1 MARREYSNE
10 TKAACLAALLGGQS
24 VGEVA
29 AAYSVP
35 AATLRS
41 WKSRQGPDG
50 QGTVALVTESARAEI
65 GELLL
70 VYLRELIQMWRKQL
84 IVFGD
89 VEWLK
94 AQSAGELAVLH
105 GVAVDKGIRLLEALE
120 AGGAGEAAE
129 TPVGLVSGDRAMA
142 ASEVVDGV
150 VTEVT
155 DV

>member
-29 AAYSVP
+29 ATYSVP

-41 WKSRQGPDG
+41 WKSRQGLDG

-65 GELLL
+65 GDLLL
-70 VYLRELIQMWRKQL
+70 VYLRELIEMWRKQL
-84 IVFGD
+84 VVFGD
-89 VEWLK
+89 PEWLK
-94 AQSAGELAVLH
+94 KQSAGELAVLH

-120 AGGAGEAAE
+120 AGGEGGADATPGQVRSGDGEAK
-129 TPVGLVSGDRAMA
+129 
-142 ASEVVDGV
+142 
-150 VTEVT
+150 